1 MRLLLLF
8 LLLCCNMVGM
18 HAETT
23 EHIWPDKNVKVIEQ
37 YVEDFRMA
45 FVNKDYKFFDDLLD
59 KDRLYIYGKVVEEN
73 GQAKL
78 KYVKDPKKNIK
89 NYKYFRKKINHYLK
103 SKEKIEVKVGPVPDT
118 FEMDEEPLTMVRK
131 SANKGFYGISFRIE
145 WSTPKYS
152 EAGYIFMLWD
162 FHDEGHPIIHVITW
176 QPEYVG
182 NNKLSAEEV
191 FNMGD
196 FDL

>member
-1 MRLLLLF
+1 M
-8 LLLCCNMVGM
+8 
-18 HAETT
+18 
-23 EHIWPDKNVKVIEQ
+23 
-37 YVEDFRMA
+37 
-45 FVNKDYKFFDDLLD
+45 
-59 KDRLYIYGKVVEEN
+59 EEN

-78 KYVKDPKKNIK
+78 KYVKEPKKNIK

-103 SKEKIEVKVGPVPDT
+103 SKEKIEVKVGPVPNS

-162 FHDEGHPIIHVITW
+162 FHDEDHPVIHVVTW